1 MSSGLVRGPFSFKMQ
16 IGFGAA
22 ADNSAKLSVQRD
34 CEKAAPREARS
45 SKCSGPCFEA
55 GRVFLP
61 REAAWLVDYE
71 TVILGFPSAKYDDQV
86 DSTVQFLKWAE
97 ERNAYA
103 TPMVMPIVITGPRP
117 WD

>member
-1 MSSGLVRGPFSFKMQ
+1 VIARKPRLEKLVRANAQ
-16 IGFGAA
+16 A
-22 ADNSAKLSVQRD
+22 
-34 CEKAAPREARS
+34 
-45 SKCSGPCFEA
+45 PCFEA

-103 TPMVMPIVITGPRP
+103 TPTKRIAQTSTGWRTRRVYVCS
-117 WD
+117 